1 MVSLDDGADDVGGKQ
16 LVLETGEHALLET
29 LRRDT
34 AGVAAGARLAMAGAA
49 PAITGDD
56 GVAAAAAAAHQAGED
71 MPFLP
76 MMADRAQGRLLL
88 ARLGGSP
95 SRVVDDA
102 ELGRLP
108 FDQIGASVDAGEA
121 LAALGIAHHADAA
134 VADDAGVDGVAED
147 AIVTLGRA
155 VDGAR
160 PPFAA
165 ARAGDALGI
174 QGMGDRLGRFPRDI
188 GGEDPADDRRLGL
201 VDATVAVLD
210 RAVGMHDGGDIV
222 AVAASA
228 GDAAARNA
236 PLRSAP
242 DLGAHVLQLERAH
255 GADEADVQ
263 FGHAVVG
270 AGEER
275 DAIEFQALEDMGDVA
290 QVAGDAVERFRE
302 DDVELAP
309 IGGGEHGVQIGAVIV
324 LAGDGGVGIRGDD
337 VPALALS
344 IAFAEP
350 DLILGREGVLH
361 VGAEAGVNGD
371 AAPFR

>member
-1 MVSLDDGADDVGGKQ
+1 M
-16 LVLETGEHALLET
+16 
-29 LRRDT
+29 
-34 AGVAAGARLAMAGAA
+34 
-49 PAITGDD
+49 
-56 GVAAAAAAAHQAGED
+56 
-71 MPFLP
+71 
-76 MMADRAQGRLLL
+76 
-88 ARLGGSP
+88 
-95 SRVVDDA
+95 
-102 ELGRLP
+102 
-108 FDQIGASVDAGEA
+108 
-121 LAALGIAHHADAA
+121 
-134 VADDAGVDGVAED
+134 
-147 AIVTLGRA
+147 
-155 VDGAR
+155 
-160 PPFAA
+160 
-165 ARAGDALGI
+165 
-174 QGMGDRLGRFPRDI
+174 
-188 GGEDPADDRRLGL
+188 
-201 VDATVAVLD
+201 AVLD